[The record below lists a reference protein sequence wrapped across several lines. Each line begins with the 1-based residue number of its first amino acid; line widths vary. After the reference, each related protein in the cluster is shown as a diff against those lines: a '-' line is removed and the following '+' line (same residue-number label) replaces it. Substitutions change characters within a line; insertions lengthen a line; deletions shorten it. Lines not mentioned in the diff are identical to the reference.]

1 MTRGGVTMSEAVK
14 VELDKYVE
22 FISSLSG
29 VLQIYLFGSYAN
41 GEPRETSDI
50 DLMVVVDD
58 NLDPFKTAYKIR
70 RSLTDT
76 DFPVDI
82 VVNREAAFKEASKNS
97 SFQKSIKENG
107 VLLYAEQ

>member
-1 MTRGGVTMSEAVK
+1 MSEAVK
-14 VELDKYVE
+14 VELERYVE
-22 FISSLSG
+22 FISSLAG
-29 VLQIYLFGSYAN
+29 VLQIYLFGSHAK

-50 DLMVVVDD
+50 DLMIIIDN

-70 RSLTDT
+70 RGLTET
-76 DFPVDI
+76 DLALDI
-82 VVNREAAFKEASKNS
+82 VVNRKSAFEEATNNS